1 MNVLKIIEYLIA
13 KAAPLKVIFFVFL
26 GALVLF
32 DVFLPRENAHYLV
45 DKIYVFWTLFSLAG
59 CFLLIKISKGI
70 AHLFLGKDEDYYG

>member
-13 KAAPLKVIFFVFL
+13 KAAPLKTSFFVFL

-32 DVFLPRENAHYLV
+32 DVFLPRENAHYIV
-45 DKIYVFWTLFSLAG
+45 DKVYAFWTLFSLVG

-70 AHLFLGKDEDYYG
+70 AHLFLSKDEGYYG